1 MTVKALLTL
10 GGFAAGFYAA
20 LRLEE
25 GSRLNLNKWIS
36 EIPRLPG
43 RLLT

>member
-1 MTVKALLTL
+1 MLGKALLVL

-20 LRLEE
+20 LRLGE

-36 EIPRLPG
+36 EIPKLPG

>member
-1 MTVKALLTL
+1 MLGKALLAAAC
-10 GGFAAGFYAA
+10 FAAGFYAA
-20 LRLEE
+20 LRLGE